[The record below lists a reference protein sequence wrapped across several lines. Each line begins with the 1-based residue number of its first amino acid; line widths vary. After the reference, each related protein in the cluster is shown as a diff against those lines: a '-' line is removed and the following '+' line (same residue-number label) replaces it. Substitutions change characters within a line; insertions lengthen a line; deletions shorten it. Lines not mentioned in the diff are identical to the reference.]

1 MLALSVTCIIWMKLC
16 GIWFSISS
24 IWYDTCAA
32 SFDAPPIIYNEKY
45 ESYPTQLDIEHITK
59 TIKKKLL

>member
-1 MLALSVTCIIWMKLC
+1 MKLC